1 MVEGVTWCLRW
12 RLVLARPVARTTVDL
27 LQRHQATD
35 CRSADIVCAEVMG
48 LCLLPQGACMP
59 HESKPSITKIEKTS
73 AEWRELLTPEQYHI
87 LREAGTERPFT
98 GKYWDLKDDGTYSC
112 AGCGQVLF
120 TSETKFDSGC
130 GWPSFYDVDPAAV
143 ETLEDFSYGMH
154 RIEVRCS
161 RCGGHLGHVFD
172 DGPRPT
178 GQRYCINSASLNFVR
193 ANKA

>member
-1 MVEGVTWCLRW
+1 MSHEKD
-12 RLVLARPVARTTVDL
+12 PSTTK
-27 LQRHQATD
+27 
-35 CRSADIVCAEVMG
+35 M
-48 LCLLPQGACMP
+48 
-59 HESKPSITKIEKTS
+59 EKTN
-73 AEWRELLTPEQYHI
+73 AEWRESLTPEQYHI

-98 GKYWDLKDDGTYSC
+98 GKYWNLKDDGTYSC

-120 TSETKFDSGC
+120 TSETKFDSDC

-143 ETLEDFSYGMH
+143 DTFEDFSHGMH

-161 RCGGHLGHVFD
+161 RCGGHLGHIFD

-193 ANKA
+193 SDKA

>member
-1 MVEGVTWCLRW
+1 M
-12 RLVLARPVARTTVDL
+12 ARPLNARAVS
-27 LQRHQATD
+27 H
-35 CRSADIVCAEVMG
+35 
-48 LCLLPQGACMP
+48 
-59 HESKPSITKIEKTS
+59 
-73 AEWRELLTPEQYHI
+73 

-98 GKYWDLKDDGTYSC
+98 GKYWELKDDGTYSC

-154 RIEVRCS
+154 RIEVGCS

-178 GQRYCINSASLNFVR
+178 SQRPLCSASLGVPGLGRTGKAKR
-193 ANKA
+193 AHSASGSSRRRVA